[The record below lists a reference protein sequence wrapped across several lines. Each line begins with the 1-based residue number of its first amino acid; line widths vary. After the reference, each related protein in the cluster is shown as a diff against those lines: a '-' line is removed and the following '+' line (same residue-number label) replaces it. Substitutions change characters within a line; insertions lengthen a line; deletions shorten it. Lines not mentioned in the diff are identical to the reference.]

1 VVLAQ
6 FAALLAKPLL
16 KGLPV
21 KPEVK
26 DKFKSLAKVMTGGS
40 GEAWIAV
47 ARQQVTLPFAEA
59 SEALSQLPSRGE
71 AMLDGKPVAW
81 VEFDWSGECGLAD
94 CLLSDVHW
102 RFYRNGLVSLAAELS
117 KDGSAL
123 DMSDLLGHQIALR
136 DKTGFLIGI
145 WAAAFVV
152 PKHTKKRAFQ
162 ACATDD
168 HLPLKLHFDELDAA
182 QTGTWFRI

>member
-1 VVLAQ
+1 MLPQ
-6 FAALLAKPLL
+6 FAALLTKPFL
-16 KGLPV
+16 KAIPV

-26 DKFKSLAKVMTGGS
+26 DKFKSLAKVLTGGS
-40 GEAWIAV
+40 GETWIAI
-47 ARQQVTLPFAEA
+47 ARQQVTLPFAET
-59 SEALSQLPSRGE
+59 SEALSQAPSRGE

-81 VEFDWSGECGLAD
+81 VEFDWPGECGLAD
-94 CLLSDVHW
+94 CRVRDVRW

-117 KDGSAL
+117 KDGGGL
-123 DMSDLLGHQIALR
+123 DMSDLLGHQIELR

-152 PKHTKKRAFQ
+152 PRHTAKRAFQ
-162 ACATDD
+162 ASATDE

>member
-1 VVLAQ
+1 MLPQIAT
-6 FAALLAKPLL
+6 LLAKPFL
-16 KGLPV
+16 KAIPV

-26 DKFKSLAKVMTGGS
+26 DKFKSLAMALTGKS
-40 GEAWIAV
+40 EEAWIAV
-47 ARQQVTLPFAEA
+47 ARQQVTLPFGEA
-59 SEALSQLPSRGE
+59 SEGLSQMPSRGE
-71 AMLDGKPVAW
+71 TVLDGKPVSW
-81 VEFDWSGECGLAD
+81 VEFDWPGECGLAD
-94 CLLSDVHW
+94 CRVRDVRW

-123 DMSDLLGHQIALR
+123 DTSDLLGHQIALR

-152 PKHTKKRAFQ
+152 PRHTSKRAFQ
-162 ACATDD
+162 ASAMDD
-168 HLPLKLHFDELDAA
+168 HLPLKLHFDELEAA

>member
-1 VVLAQ
+1 MLPQ
-6 FAALLAKPLL
+6 FAALLAKPFL
-16 KGLPV
+16 KAIPV

-26 DKFKSLAKVMTGGS
+26 DKFKSLAKILTGGS

-59 SEALSQLPSRGE
+59 NEGPSQMPSRGE
-71 AMLDGKPVAW
+71 AMLDGKPVSW
-81 VEFDWSGECGLAD
+81 VEFDWPAECDLAD
-94 CLLSDVHW
+94 CRLRDVRW

-117 KDGSAL
+117 KDAGGL
-123 DMSDLLGHQIALR
+123 DTSDLLGHQIALR

-152 PKHTKKRAFQ
+152 PKRTKQRAFQ
-162 ACATDD
+162 ASAMDD
-168 HLPLKLHFDELDAA
+168 HLPLKLHFDDLDAA

>member
-1 VVLAQ
+1 VIPHLAT
-6 FAALLAKPLL
+6 LLAKPFL
-16 KGLPV
+16 KAIPV

-26 DKFKSLAKVMTGGS
+26 DKFKSLAKILTGGS
-40 GEAWIAV
+40 GEAWIAI

-59 SEALSQLPSRGE
+59 SEAQSSLPTRGE
-71 AMLDGKPVAW
+71 ALLDGKPVAW
-81 VEFDWSGECGLAD
+81 VEFDWPEECNLAD
-94 CLLSDVHW
+94 CRVRDVRW

-117 KDGSAL
+117 KEGAGL

-162 ACATDD
+162 ASALDD